1 MSFAAARKS
10 TGLSQPEAA
19 RELGVDQSAVC
30 LWETGKTLP
39 RTALLPKLAT
49 LYGCSVDELLRED
62 DISADYN
69 KNRKEAT

>member
-10 TGLSQPEAA
+10 TGLSQAEAA

-30 LWETGKTLP
+30 LWETGKT
-39 RTALLPKLAT
+39 LAT

>member
-10 TGLSQPEAA
+10 TGLSQAEAA